1 MEPEDFQAE
10 KRMSYFPNAFSF
22 TNPDIKAKES
32 IQSKYIGQAVY
43 PLKTIRTKQA
53 DLLRYTPLQI
63 KDVQPEKQERQ
74 LHSYWQ
80 MFWEQHTE

>member
-32 IQSKYIGQAVY
+32 IQSKYIGQAVI
-43 PLKTIRTKQA
+43 P
-53 DLLRYTPLQI
+53 
-63 KDVQPEKQERQ
+63 
-74 LHSYWQ
+74 
-80 MFWEQHTE
+80 